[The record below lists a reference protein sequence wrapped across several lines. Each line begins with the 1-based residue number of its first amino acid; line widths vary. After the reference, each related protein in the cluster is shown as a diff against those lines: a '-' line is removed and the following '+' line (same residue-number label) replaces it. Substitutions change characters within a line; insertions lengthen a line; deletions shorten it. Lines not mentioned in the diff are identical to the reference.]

1 MKQEEKKICEILIYE
16 VDLVIFYRCT
26 YGAEIYTHKEKTICY
41 MEPNPVQLELEE
53 KSITIRAKIL
63 EGVLIAKSFH
73 GHDCYLQLLRFI
85 REAFAPN
92 AAVEATIFFK

>member
-1 MKQEEKKICEILIYE
+1 VVSYGCTCDRDIY
-16 VDLVIFYRCT
+16 
-26 YGAEIYTHKEKTICY
+26 HKEKTICC

-53 KSITIRAKIL
+53 KSITIKAKIL

-92 AAVEATIFFK
+92 SAVEATIFIK

>member
-1 MKQEEKKICEILIYE
+1 MHLWARDIYQ
-16 VDLVIFYRCT
+16 
-26 YGAEIYTHKEKTICY
+26 KEKMIRN
-41 MEPNPVQLELEE
+41 MEPNLVQLELGE

-73 GHDCYLQLLRFI
+73 GNDCYLQLLRFI

-92 AAVEATIFFK
+92 ATVDATIFFK

>member
-1 MKQEEKKICEILIYE
+1 MGQRYIPKQ
-16 VDLVIFYRCT
+16 
-26 YGAEIYTHKEKTICY
+26 KTICC

-53 KSITIRAKIL
+53 KSITIKAKIL

-92 AAVEATIFFK
+92 SAVEATIFIK